1 MRKMLQRKFKKG
13 VPMIIN
19 ALKKG
24 YSNITEERDAQ
35 EILKVGS
42 FRAGNAGFVE
52 HDTPIESCP
61 RLALLR
67 FKGKNKSISFEEH
80 LNVTTGV
87 LHEHH
92 VTDLLVANEDVSK
105 IEVWEEV
112 PQVSPKIEVIS
123 QSLEIDLNGIIVLG
137 RPDRV
142 ITLNGKRI
150 GLELKSVISSNTAF
164 KIASGFPS
172 LQYLAQI
179 LTYQYKL
186 NIPFYFLFGQYFI
199 ADKFIQKKFVKRQP
213 QFLVFEVTPLSDTQT
228 EIRRLDGSN
237 EVKVVNFGI
246 NHVKDFYQMCKET
259 DESAVF
265 PKVPIWDTYNKCD
278 YCPMKD
284 ACDSYNSGVI
294 SKQDWID
301 LCV

>member
-1 MRKMLQRKFKKG
+1 
-13 VPMIIN
+13 MIIN

-24 YSNITEERDAQ
+24 YSTITARRDA
-35 EILKVGS
+35 EESSKVGI

-61 RLALLR
+61 RLAVLR
-67 FKGKNKSISFEEH
+67 YIGKNKSISFDEH

-92 VTDLLVANEDVSK
+92 VTELLVESEDVSK
-105 IEVWEEV
+105 IEVWENV

-123 QSLEIDLNGIIVLG
+123 KALEIDLNGIIVSG

-142 ITLNGKRI
+142 ITLNGQRI

-164 KIASGFPS
+164 KISTGFPS

-179 LTYQYKL
+179 LTYQYAL

-213 QFLVFEVTPLSDTQT
+213 QFLVFEVTPLSDVQTQ
-228 EIRRLDGSN
+228 IRRLDDSN
-237 EVKVVNFGI
+237 EIKVVNFGI
-246 NHVKDFYQMCKET
+246 SHVKEFYQMCKDT
-259 DESAVF
+259 ESSQTF
-265 PKVPIWDTYNKCD
+265 PKVPIWDSYNKCD